1 MVDQF
6 YIFIS
11 PYYKKLFFFNDLMNL
26 TQSNCA
32 TIQLSSGTFLYRAVS
47 KKMKKKR
54 KYLRNPLE
62 KIDLIAN
69 NEHLQWR
76 SRHRAE
82 RMVRRIFDLGFG
94 RREYFANTNEKVNG
108 TTRTKI

>member
-1 MVDQF
+1 M
-6 YIFIS
+6 
-11 PYYKKLFFFNDLMNL
+11 
-26 TQSNCA
+26 
-32 TIQLSSGTFLYRAVS
+32 
-47 KKMKKKR
+47 
-54 KYLRNPLE
+54 
-62 KIDLIAN
+62 IAN